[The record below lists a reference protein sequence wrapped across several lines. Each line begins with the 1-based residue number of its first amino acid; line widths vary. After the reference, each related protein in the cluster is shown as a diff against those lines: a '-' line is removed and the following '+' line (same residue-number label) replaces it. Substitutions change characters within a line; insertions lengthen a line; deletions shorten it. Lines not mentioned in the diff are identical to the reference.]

1 MPRKARSS
9 WSESNKKR
17 AEKMLRED
25 RMTEA
30 GMAKIEDAKKNGEWF
45 KSHVRPKELVVPV
58 FIEEALRKNRKAH
71 ENFNGL
77 AIGYRKMYVAWI
89 SSAKQEET
97 QMKRLSEAIGLL
109 EQNKKLGL
117 K

>member
-1 MPRKARSS
+1 
-9 WSESNKKR
+9 
-17 AEKMLRED
+17 
-25 RMTEA
+25 MTEA
-30 GMAKIEDAKKNGEWF
+30 GMAKIEDAKNNGEWF
-45 KSHVRPKELVVPV
+45 KSHVSPKELVVPI

-71 ENFNGL
+71 KNFNGL

-89 SSAKQEET
+89 SSAKREET
-97 QMKRLSEAIGLL
+97 RKKRIAEAIELL